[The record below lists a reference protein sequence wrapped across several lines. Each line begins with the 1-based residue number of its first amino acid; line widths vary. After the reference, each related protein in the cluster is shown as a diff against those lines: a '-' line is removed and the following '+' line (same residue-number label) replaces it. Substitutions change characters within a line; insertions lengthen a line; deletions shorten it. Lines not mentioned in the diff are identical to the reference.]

1 LLFNRIW
8 AMPSKKT
15 FTIKPI
21 AELLKKYVKPRKL
34 WIDAFAGFNSVAG
47 ITNDLNPKAP
57 TDYTGFALD
66 FFKGFSPG
74 SVHGVL
80 FDPPYSVRQI
90 KECYEK
96 YGLEVTQETTRS
108 DWWTKHK
115 TEIARISP
123 EIVISFGW
131 NSNGLG
137 KNLGYRIEEIL
148 LVAHGGNHN
157 DTIVVVEKRLPR
169 FEDYLKEVF

>member
-1 LLFNRIW
+1 MIFNRIW
-8 AMPSKKT
+8 SMPSKDT

-21 AELLKKYVKPRKL
+21 AKLLKKYVKPGEL
-34 WIDAFAGFNSVAG
+34 WIDAFAGFNSPASL
-47 ITNDLNPKAP
+47 TNDLNPKAP
-57 TDYTGFALD
+57 TDYHLLALD

-115 TEIARISP
+115 KEIARISP
-123 EIVISFGW
+123 EYVISFGW
-131 NSNGLG
+131 NSNGVG
-137 KNLGYRIEEIL
+137 KKLGYQIEEIL

-169 FEDYLKEVF
+169 LTDFKEVV